1 MLSHQIELLSP
12 ARDADIG
19 IEAVNH
25 GADAVYIGGPS
36 FGARTSADNSVK
48 EIARLAQY
56 AHRFNSRIFV
66 TMNTI
71 LRDDELDPVACEYAD
86 RHPHPR

>member
-1 MLSHQIELLSP
+1 MLPHHIELLSP

-36 FGARTSADNSVK
+36 FGARTSADNRVQD
-48 EIARLAQY
+48 IARLARH
-56 AHRFNSRIFV
+56 AHRFGSRVYV
-66 TMNTI
+66 TVNTI
-71 LRDDELDPVACEYAD
+71 LRDDELEPARKLAWQL
-86 RHPHPR
+86 

>member
-1 MLSHQIELLSP
+1 MSLLPHQLELLAP

-36 FGARTSADNSVK
+36 FGARTSADNRVQD
-48 EIARLAQY
+48 IARL
-56 AHRFNSRIFV
+56 V
-66 TMNTI
+66 
-71 LRDDELDPVACEYAD
+71 
-86 RHPHPR
+86 

>member
-1 MLSHQIELLSP
+1 MPLTSVRPDIELLSP

-36 FGARTSADNSVK
+36 FGARRPRATRWATSSGW
-48 EIARLAQY
+48 
-56 AHRFNSRIFV
+56 
-66 TMNTI
+66 
-71 LRDDELDPVACEYAD
+71 
-86 RHPHPR
+86 